1 MESVLR
7 VPTRRE
13 SWLYA
18 IANLGGSIP
27 YQAFGAVVLFYYT
40 DVKQLS
46 PAVAALIMSIYAIWN
61 AVNNPIIGHLSDR
74 TNTKWGRRLPYIR
87 FGAIPYAIAFAL
99 IWLAPFEGKTQPT
112 ELAIWFL
119 VTIIVFEG
127 LGTAV
132 SMAGHLALLPEMFPT
147 YKSRLDVAVRMNWI
161 QTTGLFVGAALP
173 PILASILGYPLM
185 GIVFAVVA
193 CSAYFIGLQGMFE
206 QPNYQP
212 TPIKFVDAVK
222 HTVVNRS
229 FVSVMMAQMM
239 RFVATNTLTSGMFF
253 YVKYSLNADPAQ
265 TTMIL
270 ATAFVAA
277 GFYLPLWRKY
287 IAQPLGPRT
296 SLMIAYASIG
306 LAVIPLYFVQDF
318 SIALVVAGIEVIS
331 PFFVQSFN
339 VALVAAA
346 IIGFP
351 VAGMIMLGD
360 VIMSDVIDE
369 DEMRN
374 GSRREA
380 MFFAVNGAAV
390 ALSSTIAAAAFGIIS
405 TMYGYNP
412 LLDVQPQSVDQG
424 FRVYMIFLPI
434 IGAICAVT
442 ALSFY
447 PLHGER
453 LRAVRAFAQ
462 RD

>member
-1 MESVLR
+1 MESALR

-61 AVNNPIIGHLSDR
+61 AVNNPIIGHISDR

-99 IWLAPFEGKTQPT
+99 IWLAPFDGKTQAT

-132 SMAGHLALLPEMFPT
+132 TLAGHLALLPEMFPT
-147 YKSRLDVAVRMNWI
+147 YQSRLDVAVRMNWI
-161 QTTGLFVGAALP
+161 QTTGLFIGAALP
-173 PILASILGYPLM
+173 PILASVLGYPLM
-185 GIVFAVVA
+185 GIMFAVVA

-212 TPIKFVDAVK
+212 THIKFLDAVK

-229 FVSVMMAQMM
+229 FVSVMIAQMM
-239 RFVATNTLTSGMFF
+239 RFVATNTLISGVFF
-253 YVKYSLNADPAQ
+253 YVKYSLDADPNR
-265 TTMIL
+265 TTLFL
-270 ATAFVAA
+270 ATAFVSA
-277 GFYLPLWRKY
+277 GLYLPIWRKY
-287 IAQPLGPRT
+287 IAEPLGPRT
-296 SLMIAYASIG
+296 SLMIAYGSIG
-306 LAVIPLYFVQDF
+306 LAVIPL
-318 SIALVVAGIEVIS
+318 
-331 PFFVQSFN
+331 FFVQEFSHS
-339 VALVAAA
+339 VMTSAL
-346 IIGFP
+346 IGFP

-374 GSRREA
+374 GTRREA

-390 ALSSTIAAAAFGIIS
+390 ALSSTIAATAFGIIS

-412 LLDVQPQSVDQG
+412 LLEVQPESVDAG
-424 FRVYMIFLPI
+424 FRLYMIFLPI
-434 IGAICAVT
+434 IGATLAVI

-453 LRAVRAFAQ
+453 LRVVRAFAK

>member
-1 MESVLR
+1 MSTHALR

-40 DVKQLS
+40 DVKLLS
-46 PAVAALIMSIYAIWN
+46 PAVAALIMTIYAIWN
-61 AVNNPIIGHLSDR
+61 AVNNPIIGHISDR

-99 IWLAPFEGKTQPT
+99 IWLAPFDGKTQPT

-147 YKSRLDVAVRMNWI
+147 FKSRLDVAVRMNWI
-161 QTTGLFVGAALP
+161 QTAGLFIGAALP
-173 PILASILGYPLM
+173 PILASLLGYPLM
-185 GIVFAVVA
+185 GLIFALVA
-193 CSAYFIGLQGMFE
+193 CTAYFIGLQGMYE

-212 TPIKFVDAVK
+212 TNISFVDAVK

-229 FVSVMMAQMM
+229 FVSVMTAQMM

-265 TTMIL
+265 TTIIL

-277 GFYLPLWRKY
+277 GLYLPIWRKF

-306 LAVIPLYFVQDF
+306 LAVIPLYFVQEF
-318 SIALVVAGIEVIS
+318 NHALI
-331 PFFVQSFN
+331 
-339 VALVAAA
+339 VAALL
-346 IIGFP
+346 GFP

-374 GSRREA
+374 GTRREA

-390 ALSSTIAAAAFGIIS
+390 AMSSTIAATGFGIIS

-412 LLDVQPQSVDQG
+412 VLEVQPDTVDAG
-424 FRVYMIFLPI
+424 FRVFMVVLPI

-453 LRAVRAFAQ
+453 LRAIRSFAQ

>member
-1 MESVLR
+1 MENALR

-46 PAVAALIMSIYAIWN
+46 PAVAAIIMTIYAVWN
-61 AVNNPIIGHLSDR
+61 AVNNPIIGHISDR

-87 FGAIPYAIAFAL
+87 FGAIPYAMAFAL
-99 IWLAPFEGKTQPT
+99 IWLAPFDGKTQPT

-119 VTIIVFEG
+119 VTIIIFEG

-147 YKSRLDVAVRMNWI
+147 FKSRLDVAVRMNWI
-161 QTTGLFVGAALP
+161 QTAGLFIGAALP
-173 PILASILGYPLM
+173 PILASLLGYPLM
-185 GIVFAVVA
+185 GLIFALVA
-193 CSAYFIGLQGMFE
+193 CTAYFIGLQGMFE

-212 TPIKFVDAVK
+212 THIKFVDAVK

-229 FVSVMMAQMM
+229 FLSVMTAQMM

-253 YVKYSLNADPAQ
+253 YVKYSLGANPGQ
-265 TTMIL
+265 TTLIL

-277 GFYLPLWRKY
+277 GLYLPLWRRY
-287 IAQPLGPRT
+287 IAQPYGPRT
-296 SLMIAYASIG
+296 ALMIAYASIG
-306 LAVIPLYFVQDF
+306 LAVIPLFFVQDF
-318 SIALVVAGIEVIS
+318 NHALIV
-331 PFFVQSFN
+331 
-339 VALVAAA
+339 AA

-374 GSRREA
+374 GTRREA

-390 ALSSTIAAAAFGIIS
+390 ALSSTIAATGFGIIS
-405 TMYGYNP
+405 TLYGYNP
-412 LLDVQPQSVDQG
+412 VLEVQPESVNEG
-424 FRVYMIFLPI
+424 FRVYMIVLPI

-453 LRAVRAFAQ
+453 LKAIRAFAQ

>member
-1 MESVLR
+1 
-7 VPTRRE
+7 
-13 SWLYA
+13 
-18 IANLGGSIP
+18 
-27 YQAFGAVVLFYYT
+27 
-40 DVKQLS
+40 
-46 PAVAALIMSIYAIWN
+46 
-61 AVNNPIIGHLSDR
+61 
-74 TNTKWGRRLPYIR
+74 
-87 FGAIPYAIAFAL
+87 
-99 IWLAPFEGKTQPT
+99 
-112 ELAIWFL
+112 
-119 VTIIVFEG
+119 
-127 LGTAV
+127 
-132 SMAGHLALLPEMFPT
+132 
-147 YKSRLDVAVRMNWI
+147 
-161 QTTGLFVGAALP
+161 
-173 PILASILGYPLM
+173 
-185 GIVFAVVA
+185 
-193 CSAYFIGLQGMFE
+193 
-206 QPNYQP
+206 
-212 TPIKFVDAVK
+212 
-222 HTVVNRS
+222 
-229 FVSVMMAQMM
+229 
-239 RFVATNTLTSGMFF
+239 
-253 YVKYSLNADPAQ
+253 
-265 TTMIL
+265 
-270 ATAFVAA
+270 
-277 GFYLPLWRKY
+277 
-287 IAQPLGPRT
+287 
-296 SLMIAYASIG
+296 MIAYASIG

-318 SIALVVAGIEVIS
+318 SIALAVAGIEVIS

>member
-1 MESVLR
+1 MDHALR

-61 AVNNPIIGHLSDR
+61 AVNNPIIGHISDR

-99 IWLAPFEGKTQPT
+99 IWLAPFDGKTQPT

-119 VTIIVFEG
+119 VTIILFEG

-265 TTMIL
+265 TTIIL

-277 GFYLPLWRKY
+277 GLYLPIWRKF
-287 IAQPLGPRT
+287 IAQPFGPRT

-306 LAVIPLYFVQDF
+306 LAVIPLYFVQEF
-318 SIALVVAGIEVIS
+318 NHALIT
-331 PFFVQSFN
+331 
-339 VALVAAA
+339 AA

-351 VAGMIMLGD
+351 VAGLIMLGD

-390 ALSSTIAAAAFGIIS
+390 AMSSTIAATGFGIIS

-412 LLDVQPQSVDQG
+412 VLESQPDTVDQG
-424 FRVYMIFLPI
+424 FRVYMIVLPI

-447 PLHGER
+447 PLHGQR
-453 LRAVRAFAQ
+453 LRDIRAFAK

>member
-1 MESVLR
+1 MQNSLR

-27 YQAFGAVVLFYYT
+27 YQAFGAAVLFYYT
-40 DVKQLS
+40 DVKHLS
-46 PAVAALIMSIYAIWN
+46 PAIAALIMSIYAIWN
-61 AVNNPIIGHLSDR
+61 AVNNPIIGHISDR
-74 TNTKWGRRLPYIR
+74 TNSKWGRRLPYIR

-99 IWLAPFEGKTQPT
+99 IWLAPFDGVTHPTQ
-112 ELAIWFL
+112 LAIWFL

-132 SMAGHLALLPEMFPT
+132 SMAGHLSLLPEMFPT
-147 YKSRLDVAVRMNWI
+147 YQSRLDVAVRMNWI

-173 PILASILGYPLM
+173 PVLASLLGYPVM
-185 GIVFAVVA
+185 GIVFAVIA
-193 CSAYFIGLQGMFE
+193 CAAYFIGLQGMYE

-212 TPIKFVDAVK
+212 THIKFVDAVT

-229 FVSVMMAQMM
+229 FISVMLAQMM

-253 YVKYSLNADPAQ
+253 YVKYSLNADPSQ
-265 TTMIL
+265 TTIIL

-277 GFYLPLWRKY
+277 GLYLPIWRKY
-287 IAQPLGPRT
+287 IAQPYGPRT
-296 SLMIAYASIG
+296 SLMIAYGSIG
-306 LAVIPLYFVQDF
+306 LAVIPLYFVTTFNQ
-318 SIALVVAGIEVIS
+318 ALIT
-331 PFFVQSFN
+331 
-339 VALVAAA
+339 AAVL
-346 IIGFP
+346 GFP

-360 VIMSDVIDE
+360 VILSDVIDE

-374 GSRREA
+374 GTRREA
-380 MFFAVNGAAV
+380 MYFAVNGAAI
-390 ALSSTIAAAAFGIIS
+390 ALSATIAASAFGII
-405 TMYGYNP
+405 TALYGYNP
-412 LLDVQPQSVDQG
+412 LLEVQPASASEG
-424 FRVYMIFLPI
+424 FRVFMIILPI
-434 IGAICAVT
+434 IGAILAVT
-442 ALSFY
+442 ALAFY

-453 LRAVRAFAQ
+453 LQKIRAFAN

>member
-1 MESVLR
+1 MSTHALR

-40 DVKQLS
+40 DVKLLS
-46 PAVAALIMSIYAIWN
+46 PAVAALIMTIYAIWN
-61 AVNNPIIGHLSDR
+61 AVNNPIIGHISDR

-99 IWLAPFEGKTQPT
+99 IWLAPFDGKTQPT

-147 YKSRLDVAVRMNWI
+147 FKSRLDVAVRMNWI
-161 QTTGLFVGAALP
+161 QTAGLFIGAALP
-173 PILASILGYPLM
+173 PILASLLGYPLM
-185 GIVFAVVA
+185 GLIFALVA
-193 CSAYFIGLQGMFE
+193 CTAYFIGLQGMFE

-212 TPIKFVDAVK
+212 TNISFVDAVK

-229 FVSVMMAQMM
+229 FVSVMTAQMM

-265 TTMIL
+265 TTIIL

-277 GFYLPLWRKY
+277 GLYLPIWRKF

-306 LAVIPLYFVQDF
+306 LAVIPLYFVQEF
-318 SIALVVAGIEVIS
+318 NHALI
-331 PFFVQSFN
+331 
-339 VALVAAA
+339 VAALL
-346 IIGFP
+346 GFP

-374 GSRREA
+374 GTRREA

-390 ALSSTIAAAAFGIIS
+390 AMSSTIAATGFGIIS

-412 LLDVQPQSVDQG
+412 VLEVQPDTVDAG
-424 FRVYMIFLPI
+424 FRVFMVVLPI

-453 LRAVRAFAQ
+453 LRAIRSFAQ

>member
-1 MESVLR
+1 MENVLR

-46 PAVAALIMSIYAIWN
+46 SAVAALIMSIYAIWN
-61 AVNNPIIGHLSDR
+61 AVNNPIIGHISDR

-99 IWLAPFEGKTQPT
+99 IWLAPFDGKTQPM

-161 QTTGLFVGAALP
+161 QTTGLFIGAALP

-185 GIVFAVVA
+185 GVVFAVVA

-212 TPIKFVDAVK
+212 TPVKFIDAIK

-253 YVKYSLNADPAQ
+253 YVKYSLNANPAQ
-265 TTMIL
+265 TTLIL

-277 GFYLPLWRKY
+277 GLYLPLWRKY
-287 IAQPLGPRT
+287 IAQPYGPRT

-306 LAVIPLYFVQDF
+306 LAVIPLYFVQEF
-318 SIALVVAGIEVIS
+318 NHALIV
-331 PFFVQSFN
+331 
-339 VALVAAA
+339 AA

-374 GSRREA
+374 GTRREA

-390 ALSSTIAAAAFGIIS
+390 ALSSTIVATGFGVIS
-405 TMYGYNP
+405 TLYGYNSV
-412 LLDVQPQSVDQG
+412 LEVQPDSVDAG
-424 FRVYMIFLPI
+424 FRLFMIFLPI
-434 IGAICAVT
+434 IGATCAVT

-453 LRAVRAFAQ
+453 LRAIRAFAQ

>member
-1 MESVLR
+1 MESALR

-61 AVNNPIIGHLSDR
+61 AVNNPIIGHISDR

-99 IWLAPFEGKTQPT
+99 IWLAPFDGSVQPT

-132 SMAGHLALLPEMFPT
+132 TTAGHLALLPEMFPT
-147 YKSRLDVAVRMNWI
+147 YQSRLDVAVRMNWI
-161 QTTGLFVGAALP
+161 QTAGLFIGAALP
-173 PILASILGYPLM
+173 PILASLLGYPVM
-185 GIVFAVVA
+185 GIIFAVVA
-193 CSAYFIGLQGMFE
+193 CAAFYIGLLGMFE

-212 TPIKFVDAVK
+212 THVSFVEAVK

-265 TTMIL
+265 TTIIL

-277 GFYLPLWRKY
+277 GLYLPLWRKY

-318 SIALVVAGIEVIS
+318 TMALATA
-331 PFFVQSFN
+331 
-339 VALVAAA
+339 ALL
-346 IIGFP
+346 GFP

-380 MFFAVNGAAV
+380 MYFAVNGAAV
-390 ALSSTIAAAAFGIIS
+390 ALSSTIAATAFGIIS

-424 FRVYMIFLPI
+424 FRVYMIILPI

-447 PLHGER
+447 PLYGER
-453 LRAVRAFAQ
+453 LRAIRAFAQ